1 MRELPGLSL
10 APAGGSRT
18 GGAGRVAAA
27 AVLLAVTAAGL
38 QARGTFTRGSNLAA
52 AGASGA
58 VLAIVLSAAEGVALI
73 AFIVVLVSVR
83 PRRPRKDEEEEPPRL
98 PFPWWAKVLGILLAL
113 AALVTP
119 FAVLVTRKSRPIT
132 AARPLPGA
140 AGVGRSGRLIAPS
153 AGPIWPVIT
162 GMAIAVAVVL
172 ALVVLSRRRRSA
184 GSPRNRGPR
193 LTRLLDSLAA
203 ASDALNAGG
212 EPREAIIACYAAM
225 ERGFAAAGSAPSAA
239 DTPAEVLARARRA
252 GIIRSGPG
260 ELLTGLFRRA
270 RYSTQPMTSG
280 DAGAAA
286 TALAHMR
293 ADLAASADAGTGP

>member
-1 MRELPGLSL
+1 MRELPDLSL
-10 APAGGSRT
+10 APAGDSRT
-18 GGAGRVAAA
+18 GGARRVAAV

-38 QARGTFTRGSNLAA
+38 QARGTFTRGSNLVA

-73 AFIVVLVSVR
+73 AFIFVLVSVR
-83 PRRPRKDEEEEPPRL
+83 PRRPYRDEQELLRL
-98 PFPWWAKVLGILLAL
+98 PFPWWAKVLGVLLAL

-119 FAVLVTRKSRPIT
+119 LAVLVTRKSRT
-132 AARPLPGA
+132 LAARPLPGP
-140 AGVGRSGRLIAPS
+140 AGVGRAGRLIAPS
-153 AGPIWPVIT
+153 AAPIWAVIT

-172 ALVVLSRRRRSA
+172 ALAVLSRRRRSA
-184 GSPRNRGPR
+184 GPARDRGNR
-193 LTRLLDSLAA
+193 LTRLLESLAA
-203 ASDALNAGG
+203 GSDALNAGG

-239 DTPAEVLARARRA
+239 DTPAEVLARAARA
-252 GIIRSGPG
+252 GIVRSGPG
-260 ELLTGLFRRA
+260 EMLTGLFRRA

-286 TALAHMR
+286 NALAQMR
-293 ADLAASADAGTGP
+293 ADLAASAHSGSGP